1 MRSGRRDR
9 PGRVFAEPDPVR
21 RLRGAAHWLRVLY
34 SAGFDV
40 VLIFEAATD
49 ESPETRALLR
59 SKLAGR
65 NEVMDAMI
73 ASLDG
78 HLAVPVP
85 QAQAMYRALAAP
97 GVYRELV
104 EESGWSPEDFERW
117 VGNTLQRNLM
127 PQATPPPGTERPG
140 TGLADRG
147 AAPSRHSSQASDPAA
162 GPARDQCTPS
172 DWTWPAAGT
181 QASAVLHGFRC
192 LTLQRQGRAE
202 LIDLRTLARAAVTAF
217 SRTDSAFGATDRGF
231 SIVV

>member
-1 MRSGRRDR
+1 MPSPVKPQPTYRQQQAQATRERIAAAARRLFATDGYGATSMETIANTAGVAVR
-9 PGRVFAEPDPVR
+9 TVYAAFGTKREILSLICERWLEEAGARDLAGRVLGEPDPVR

-73 ASLDG
+73 ASLEG
-78 HLAVPVP
+78 HLTIPVP

-104 EESGWSPEDFERW
+104 DESGWPPDDFERW
-117 VGNTLQRNLM
+117 VADTLQRNL
-127 PQATPPPGTERPG
+127 
-140 TGLADRG
+140 L
-147 AAPSRHSSQASDPAA
+147 AAPAPA
-162 GPARDQCTPS
+162 G
-172 DWTWPAAGT
+172 
-181 QASAVLHGFRC
+181 
-192 LTLQRQGRAE
+192 
-202 LIDLRTLARAAVTAF
+202 
-217 SRTDSAFGATDRGF
+217 
-231 SIVV
+231 